1 MEKSKKEPK
10 NRREIRVLKLPYFD
24 GDRRE
29 AVAIALSHIE
39 DGTPFAVFTP
49 GATIAA
55 RAERDP
61 ALLAAFEKG
70 DLLLPDGYGCLLA
83 ARLCGKRLPTRIA
96 GIDFAEALFEEAPP
110 LSRVFLYG
118 ARKGVAARAASRLRE
133 KYPALIFAEADGYG
147 DDPFERVRAF
157 CPHIVCVCLGAPRQ
171 EAWIC
176 AHKGEIGGVHIGL
189 GGSLD
194 VWAGEV
200 RRAPLFVQRMGLEWL
215 WRTVKDPRR
224 LPRLF
229 PLPLYFGK
237 CFLSRRC
244 SKCQKKE

>member
-1 MEKSKKEPK
+1 MKKSIKEQE
-10 NRREIRVLKLPYFD
+10 NGREVRVLRLPYFNGD
-24 GDRRE
+24 GKG
-29 AVAIALSHIE
+29 AVTVALSHLE
-39 DGTPFAVFTP
+39 SRTPFAVFTP
-49 GATIAA
+49 GATVAA

-61 ALLAAFEKG
+61 ALLALLKRG

-83 ARLCGKRLPTRIA
+83 ARLCGKRLSTRIA

-118 ARKGVAARAASRLRE
+118 ARKGVARRAAARLRE
-133 KYPALIFAEADGYG
+133 KYPTLIFAEADGYG

-157 CPHIVCVCLGAPRQ
+157 CPHIVCVCLGAERQ

-200 RRAPLFVQRMGLEWL
+200 RRAPLLIQRTGLEWL
-215 WRTVKDPRR
+215 WRTVKEPRR

-237 CFLSRRC
+237 CLLSRCC
-244 SKCQKKE
+244 SKRPKKE